1 MRRTEVDVQLG
12 ITAFLTDMGM
22 APDELGRAV
31 EERGFSSLWLPHH
44 SHLPLRAATPPGL
57 VSGVSLQDYKRGLD
71 PIVGLAAAATVTR
84 RIRLGTGVLLV
95 AQQDPISLAK
105 QLATLD
111 HLSGGRLVLGIGFGW
126 NRAEAQDHGVDFG
139 RRRAIAREHV
149 LCMKAIWGNEVAE
162 FAGEFV
168 TLPPAWSWP
177 KPTQLPSPPILVGG
191 GPSDAVFDAVCD
203 YGDGWLPIG
212 GGGLASALVLLRAHA
227 ESGGR
232 DPASLS
238 VVPFGTVP
246 DAGKLAHLGE
256 LGLAEVVLR
265 VRNGPR
271 DEMLRELDAHA
282 RLAAAVA

>member
-1 MRRTEVDVQLG
+1 MQLG
-12 ITAFLTDMGM
+12 ITAFLTGTGM
-22 APDELGRAV
+22 DPGALGRAV

-57 VSGVSLQDYKRGLD
+57 VGGVSLEDYKGGLD
-71 PIVGLAAAATVTR
+71 PIVALAAAAAVTE

-111 HLSGGRLVLGIGFGW
+111 HLSAGRLVLGIGFGW
-126 NRAEAQDHGVDFG
+126 NRAEAEDHGVDFG

-149 LCMKAIWGNEVAE
+149 LCMKAIWGNDVAE

-177 KPTQLPSPPILVGG
+177 KPTQLPSPPILLGG

-212 GGGLASALVLLRAHA
+212 GSGLASALDLLRGRA
-227 ESGGR
+227 EAAGR
-232 DPASLS
+232 DPESLS

-246 DAGKLAHLGE
+246 DAGKLAYFSE

-265 VRNGPR
+265 VRNGTP
-271 DEMLRELDAHA
+271 DEMLRQLDAHQ
-282 RLAAAVA
+282 RFVPAVA